1 MSNGEHERRLERVE
15 TKIDRLSEA
24 LVSMARIEERVTTVL
39 KQTDR
44 FMDRL
49 DKMEERLEIVELQ
62 SNLNKKSVTST
73 ERLGWI
79 LITAGISTAFYFD
92 SILKAFNK
100 HQHSIPTKLL
110 FLLSWQK

>member
-1 MSNGEHERRLERVE
+1 MPNKKFSHLNIHSEYSIIDSIV
-15 TKIDRLSEA
+15 KIDRLSEA

-73 ERLGWI
+73 ERVIWI
-79 LITAGISTAFYFD
+79 LVTAGISTAFYM
-92 SILKAFNK
+92 LR
-100 HQHSIPTKLL
+100 
-110 FLLSWQK
+110 

>member
-1 MSNGEHERRLERVE
+1 MSNGEHERRLESVE
-15 TKIDRLSEA
+15 IKIDRISEA

-73 ERLGWI
+73 ERVIWI
-79 LITAGISTAFYFD
+79 LVTAGISTAFYM
-92 SILKAFNK
+92 LR
-100 HQHSIPTKLL
+100 
-110 FLLSWQK
+110 

>member
-1 MSNGEHERRLERVE
+1 MSENEHERRLERVE

-62 SNLNKKSVTST
+62 SNLNKKAVSNT
-73 ERLGWI
+73 ERVGWVV
-79 LITAGISTAFYFD
+79 LTAAVSTAF
-92 SILKAFNK
+92 
-100 HQHSIPTKLL
+100 
-110 FLLSWQK
+110 FLLR

>member
-15 TKIDRLSEA
+15 IKIDRLSEA
-24 LVSMARIEERVTTVL
+24 RVSMARIEERVTTVL

-73 ERLGWI
+73 ERVIWI
-79 LITAGISTAFYFD
+79 LVTAGISTAFYM
-92 SILKAFNK
+92 LR
-100 HQHSIPTKLL
+100 
-110 FLLSWQK
+110 

>member
-1 MSNGEHERRLERVE
+1 MSNGEHERRLERVVI
-15 TKIDRLSEA
+15 KIDRLSEA

-73 ERLGWI
+73 ERVIWI
-79 LITAGISTAFYFD
+79 LVTAGISTAFYM
-92 SILKAFNK
+92 LR
-100 HQHSIPTKLL
+100 
-110 FLLSWQK
+110 

>member
-1 MSNGEHERRLERVE
+1 MSEGEHERRLERVE

-49 DKMEERLEIVELQ
+49 DKMEERLEM
-62 SNLNKKSVTST
+62 
-73 ERLGWI
+73 WI
-79 LITAGISTAFYFD
+79 LVTAGITTAFY
-92 SILKAFNK
+92 
-100 HQHSIPTKLL
+100 LL
-110 FLLSWQK
+110 R

>member
-1 MSNGEHERRLERVE
+1 
-15 TKIDRLSEA
+15 
-24 LVSMARIEERVTTVL
+24 MARIEERVTTVL

-73 ERLGWI
+73 ERVIWI
-79 LITAGISTAFYFD
+79 LVTAGISTAFYM
-92 SILKAFNK
+92 LR
-100 HQHSIPTKLL
+100 
-110 FLLSWQK
+110 

>member
-1 MSNGEHERRLERVE
+1 MKDQGRGFGVINKMSENEHERRLERVE

-62 SNLNKKSVTST
+62 SNLNKKAVSNT
-73 ERLGWI
+73 ERVGWVV
-79 LITAGISTAFYFD
+79 LTAAVSTAF
-92 SILKAFNK
+92 
-100 HQHSIPTKLL
+100 
-110 FLLSWQK
+110 FLLR

>member
-1 MSNGEHERRLERVE
+1 MSTGEHERRLERVE
-15 TKIDRLSEA
+15 IKIDRLSEA

-44 FMDRL
+44 CMDRL

-73 ERLGWI
+73 ERVIWI
-79 LITAGISTAFYFD
+79 LVTAGISTAFYM
-92 SILKAFNK
+92 LR
-100 HQHSIPTKLL
+100 
-110 FLLSWQK
+110 

>member
-15 TKIDRLSEA
+15 IKIDRLSEA

-73 ERLGWI
+73 ERVIWI
-79 LITAGISTAFYFD
+79 LVTAGISTAFYM
-92 SILKAFNK
+92 LR
-100 HQHSIPTKLL
+100 
-110 FLLSWQK
+110 

>member
-15 TKIDRLSEA
+15 IKIDRLSEA

-73 ERLGWI
+73 ERVIWI
-79 LITAGISTAFYFD
+79 LITAGISTAFYM
-92 SILKAFNK
+92 LR
-100 HQHSIPTKLL
+100 
-110 FLLSWQK
+110 

>member
-1 MSNGEHERRLERVE
+1 MSEGEHERRLERVE

-49 DKMEERLEIVELQ
+49 DKMEERLEMVELQ
-62 SNLNKKSVTST
+62 SNLNKKSVSSLSLIHISEPTRP
-73 ERLGWI
+73 ERI
-79 LITAGISTAFYFD
+79 AYARVSV
-92 SILKAFNK
+92 KK
-100 HQHSIPTKLL
+100 K
-110 FLLSWQK
+110 

>member
-15 TKIDRLSEA
+15 IKIDRLSEA

-44 FMDRL
+44 FMDLL

-73 ERLGWI
+73 ERVIWI
-79 LITAGISTAFYFD
+79 LVTAGISTAFYM
-92 SILKAFNK
+92 LR
-100 HQHSIPTKLL
+100 
-110 FLLSWQK
+110 

>member
-15 TKIDRLSEA
+15 IKIDRLSEA

-73 ERLGWI
+73 ERVIWI
-79 LITAGISTAFYFD
+79 LLTAGISTAFYM
-92 SILKAFNK
+92 LR
-100 HQHSIPTKLL
+100 
-110 FLLSWQK
+110 